1 MLPTPPRYARLALGL
16 GLLIGLVGSAP
27 VRAADITFDLTS
39 GVDNLSTFSKTVSGI
54 TLTFLNP
61 NIGPNFDGDS
71 DGLGLGNNAGSFM
84 PSTTTSFQLQVTG
97 GTVQFKSYL
106 ITYEDSTSATFSLS
120 GGSGT
125 STNNPFNSTGTF
137 TANGNWSLASGETG
151 TLTAGPFTVGELS
164 QLNSMT
170 FSIVPVPEPST
181 YALGLVATGVLA
193 AVARRR
199 RATRA

>member
-1 MLPTPPRYARLALGL
+1 MLTTPPRFTRLAMGL

-27 VRAADITFDLTS
+27 VRASDITFDLTS
-39 GVDNLSTFSKTVSGI
+39 GVNGQSTFSKTVSGI

-61 NIGPNFDGDS
+61 NIGPNFKGDS
-71 DGLGLGNNAGSFM
+71 DGLGLGNAGSFM
-84 PSTTTSFQLQVTG
+84 GVNTTTSFQLQVTG

-106 ITYEDSTSATFSLS
+106 ITYSDTTSATFSLS

-125 STNNPFNSTGTF
+125 STNNPFNTTGTF

-151 TLTAGPFTVGELS
+151 TLTAGPFAGIELG
-164 QLNSMT
+164 QLKSMT
-170 FSIVPVPEPST
+170 FSTVPVPEPST
-181 YALGLVATGVLA
+181 YALAAIATGVLG

-199 RATRA
+199 QRKA

>member
-1 MLPTPPRYARLALGL
+1 MSL

-27 VRAADITFDLTS
+27 VRAIDITFDLTS
-39 GVDNLSTFSKTVSGI
+39 GVDTLSTFSKTVSGI

-61 NIGPNFDGDS
+61 NIGPNFAGDA
-71 DGLGLGNNAGSFM
+71 DGLGLGTAGSFM

-151 TLTAGPFTVGELS
+151 TLTAGPFTGGMS

-181 YALGLVATGVLA
+181 YALAAIATGVLG
-193 AVARRR
+193 AVARRQR
-199 RATRA
+199 KA

>member
-1 MLPTPPRYARLALGL
+1 MLLTTPRFARLALGL

-27 VRAADITFDLTS
+27 VRAIDITFDLSS
-39 GVDNLSTFSKTVSGI
+39 GVSNLSTFSKTVSGI

-61 NIGPNFDGDS
+61 NIGPNFKGDS
-71 DGLGLGNNAGSFM
+71 DGLGLGNASSFM

-106 ITYEDSTSATFSLS
+106 ITYEESTSATFSLS